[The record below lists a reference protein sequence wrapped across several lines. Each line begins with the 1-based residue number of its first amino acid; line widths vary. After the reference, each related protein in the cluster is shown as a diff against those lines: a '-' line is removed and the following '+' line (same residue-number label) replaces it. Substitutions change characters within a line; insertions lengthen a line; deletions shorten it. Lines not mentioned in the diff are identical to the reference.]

1 VFGEE
6 KRYFGG
12 KEGKALGGEFWYC
25 IDFVDGFLVFLGFNG
40 E

>member
-1 VFGEE
+1 MFGEE

-12 KEGKALGGEFWYC
+12 KEGKALGGEFWYF